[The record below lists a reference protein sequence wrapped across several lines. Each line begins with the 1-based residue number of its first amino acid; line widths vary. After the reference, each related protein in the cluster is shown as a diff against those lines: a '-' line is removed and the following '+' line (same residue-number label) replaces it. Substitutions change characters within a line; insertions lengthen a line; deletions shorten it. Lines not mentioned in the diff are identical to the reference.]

1 MSREFII
8 KDDKI
13 FLRSDNP
20 LIIDEEYAW
29 FTDGAPGLGCI
40 GISPMEESGYSYFTK
55 EEIDQFIE
63 CLKVLRN
70 KI

>member
-13 FLRSDNP
+13 FLQSDSP
-20 LIIDEEYAW
+20 LVIDEEYAW
-29 FTDGAPGLGCI
+29 FTGDSI

-70 KI
+70 KWK